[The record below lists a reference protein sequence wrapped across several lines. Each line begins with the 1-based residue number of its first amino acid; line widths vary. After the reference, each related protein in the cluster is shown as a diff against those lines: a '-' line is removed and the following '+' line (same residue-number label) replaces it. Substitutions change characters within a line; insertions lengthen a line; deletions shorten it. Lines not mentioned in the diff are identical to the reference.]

1 MRLNLGRQKPSA
13 QMLMA
18 ENRVY
23 IYMRVRLGTFRMAT
37 EEPSVIAAAS
47 NGARMAAAEEA
58 IDFNHG
64 DGDACLDLGYWLNRF
79 SGARQA
85 ILLYKDELTRMA
97 NDKNPCWISTE
108 AGKGPG
114 GPTIESR
121 RTGSSVL
128 FLVVALS

>member
-1 MRLNLGRQKPSA
+1 
-13 QMLMA
+13 MLMA

-47 NGARMAAAEEA
+47 NGAR
-58 IDFNHG
+58 
-64 DGDACLDLGYWLNRF
+64 
-79 SGARQA
+79 QA

-108 AGKGPG
+108 AGKGSG

-121 RTGSSVL
+121 RTGRRCFS
-128 FLVVALS
+128 

>member
-1 MRLNLGRQKPSA
+1 
-13 QMLMA
+13 
-18 ENRVY
+18 
-23 IYMRVRLGTFRMAT
+23 MAT

-64 DGDACLDLGYWLNRF
+64 DGDAWLNRF